1 MVDTQGSAQ
10 RRCGL
15 CNNPLSPDA
24 DACPH
29 CGNVFRKDEGDWEWR
44 LIPEEA
50 GMKKSKNQK

>member
-1 MVDTQGSAQ
+1 
-10 RRCGL
+10 L
-15 CNNPLSPDA
+15 CNNPLSPNVEV
-24 DACPH
+24 CPH